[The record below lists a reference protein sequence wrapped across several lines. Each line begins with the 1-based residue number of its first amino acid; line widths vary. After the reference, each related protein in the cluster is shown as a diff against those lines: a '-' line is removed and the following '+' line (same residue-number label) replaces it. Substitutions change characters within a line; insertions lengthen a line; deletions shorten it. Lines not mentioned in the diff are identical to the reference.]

1 MLLTQMIRRA
11 AQVNPRS
18 ISLIDHDEG
27 VTWPMFAERVARL
40 ADAFCE
46 GGLRR
51 GERVAVLGLNSRRYM
66 ETLYA
71 TWWAGGVAVP
81 LNTRWTHEENLFA
94 LRDSGARVLVCDDFF
109 VEAASKLA
117 GSDTPV
123 ERRIHFGDAP
133 APAFEAY
140 EALIAA
146 GAIGPS
152 REAGSSDL
160 AALYYTGGTT
170 GFPKGVMLSPLALW
184 SSAIS
189 IALDWKLDQGVRY
202 LHAAPMFHLADGCMS
217 LAVTL
222 SAGAHLFVPAF
233 KPEPVL
239 ESIAANRVTHLL
251 LVPTMIRMLL
261 DCPALAGSDL
271 SSLRSI
277 VYGASPIPEP
287 TLREAMAALPRC
299 DFLQAYGQTELAP
312 LATMLSPEHHAL
324 SGPASKLGTAGRAG
338 FCTEVKVADEAG
350 RELPRGEPG
359 EVWVRGPNVM
369 LGYWNR
375 PDQTA
380 TTLVD
385 GWVRTGDAATMD
397 EDGFIRICDRLKDMI
412 ITGGENVFSAEVENA
427 IASHPDV
434 ASVAVIGVPDPAL
447 GERVHA
453 IVVPREG
460 AEPTL
465 EAIYAHCHGL
475 IAGYKCPRSLELR
488 REPLPLSGAGK
499 VLKTEL
505 RAPHWIDAG
514 RQVN

>member
-11 AQVNPRS
+11 AQVNPRA
-18 ISLIDHDEG
+18 ISLIDDDEG
-27 VTWPMFAERVARL
+27 LTWPMFVERVSRL
-40 ADAFCE
+40 ADALCR
-46 GGLRR
+46 GGLQP
-51 GERVAVLGLNSRRYM
+51 GERVALMGLNSRRYM
-66 ETLYA
+66 EALYA

-94 LRDSGARVLVCDDFF
+94 LRDSGAAVLICDDHF
-109 VEAASKLA
+109 VDAAGALA
-117 GSDTPV
+117 GPDSPV
-123 ERRIHFGDAP
+123 KRCIHYGGAKSRL
-133 APAFEAY
+133 FEDY

-146 GAIGPS
+146 GRTGPS
-152 REAGSSDL
+152 REAGQTGL

-170 GFPKGVMLSPLALW
+170 GFPKGVMLSPLAMW
-184 SSAIS
+184 SSAIGV
-189 IALDWKLDQGVRY
+189 ALDWKLDQDVRY

-222 SAGAHLFVPAF
+222 SAGAHIFLPAF

-239 ESIAANRVTHLL
+239 EAIAAHRVTHLL
-251 LVPTMIRMLL
+251 LVPTMIRMLI
-261 DCPALAGSDL
+261 DSPALAGADL

-277 VYGASPIPEP
+277 VYGASPIPET
-287 TLREAMAALPRC
+287 TLRDAMAALPRC
-299 DFLQAYGQTELAP
+299 EFVQAYGQTELAP
-312 LATMLSPEHHAL
+312 LATMLAAEHHVL

-338 FCTEVKVADEAG
+338 FCTEVKVADDAG
-350 RELPRGEPG
+350 RERPRGEAG

-380 TTLVD
+380 ATLVD

-412 ITGGENVFSAEVENA
+412 IAGGENVFSAEVENA

-434 ASVAVIGVPDPAL
+434 AAVAVIGVPDPAF

-453 IVVPREG
+453 VVVPREG
-460 AEPTL
+460 AAPTL

-488 REPLPLSGAGK
+488 HEPLPLSGAGK

-505 RAPHWIDAG
+505 RAPHWTSTG